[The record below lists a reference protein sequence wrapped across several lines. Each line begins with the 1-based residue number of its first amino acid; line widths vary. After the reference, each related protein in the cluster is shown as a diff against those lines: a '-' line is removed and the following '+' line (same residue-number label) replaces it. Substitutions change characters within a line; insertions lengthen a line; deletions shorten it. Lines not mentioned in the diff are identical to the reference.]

1 MAERT
6 YPDPRVTRFISE
18 RFVPVQFNV
27 VENPGA
33 QLRFRSFW
41 TPCIMLQD
49 VEGNEHRRSYGSL
62 LPEQFLAE
70 LSLAHGL
77 RFLHTGHFAKALELL
92 EAATEFTAPN
102 AFRHAE
108 NMYWLAV
115 ARYRVSGNAHDLDIG
130 WDELIERYPDS
141 DWTIRADL

>member
-6 YPDPRVTRFISE
+6 YPDPRVTRFINE

-33 QLRFRSFW
+33 QLRFHAFW

-62 LPEQFLAE
+62 LPDQFLAE

-77 RFLHTGHFAKALELL
+77 RFLHTGHFGKALDLL
-92 EAATEFTAPN
+92 EAATEFTEADPY
-102 AFRHAE
+102 RHPE
-108 NMYWLAV
+108 NLYWLGV
-115 ARYRVSGNAHDLDIG
+115 ARYRVSGNAKDLDLG
-130 WDELIERYPDS
+130 WDELIERHLDS
-141 DWTIRADL
+141 DWAIRANL